1 MHDIDLTAK
10 VNKIIRFALPSLI
23 LVAAI
28 IGYAEFRYWHRS
40 ETIRLDN
47 AKVAGTMVSVR
58 VLTTGKVKE
67 LLFDDGAQVQAGD
80 VIARLEVD
88 ITDEEIQQLENTV
101 QLAKDQY
108 ARLQEGQW
116 VKVAVQRERV
126 TYRQVQTPGGGGG
139 GSGNLAKLEER
150 ANRMAELFEMGA
162 VSAVQRDAARRAYE
176 SALAESS
183 SSSSSQTSSEPVVEY
198 YTEYVDEFRPTPP
211 EVLAGAEQ
219 AIKQAELS
227 LNVARQEA
235 RETEVI
241 APVSGTIYYSTET
254 DTALTAGDSVAK
266 IGDNREL
273 WIEAEVTED
282 VFDKIQLG
290 KLATVTIDGKKLF
303 GTVMEKIKPN
313 VAEVT
318 DEDSDAAE
326 PIELPEIPDAKNQPA
341 PLIGDN
347 PSQPPAEGQAPT
359 ENPTPKQNP
368 PTSTPEQN
376 SASSQANSPP
386 DEKPTVAENPKSE
399 NPTPEVQAENP
410 TPTENPPPEQ
420 NQPTPPKL
428 PEIPVAETQPKPN
441 DKFIIK
447 ISLPVERDFDC
458 KPGTVA
464 VAEIKI

>member
-126 TYRQVQTPGGGGG
+126 TYREVQTPGGGGG
-139 GSGNLAKLEER
+139 NSGNLAKLEER

-183 SSSSSQTSSEPVVEY
+183 SSSSRTSSEPVVEY

-241 APVSGTIYYSTET
+241 APVSGAIYYSTET
-254 DTALTAGDSVAK
+254 DTPLMAGDSVAK

-282 VFDKIQLG
+282 IFDKIQLG

-313 VAEVT
+313 VTEVT
-318 DEDSDAAE
+318 DEDSDAKE
-326 PIELPEIPDAKNQPA
+326 PIELPEIPDATNQPA

-347 PSQPPAEGQAPT
+347 PSQPPESQTPT
-359 ENPTPKQNP
+359 ETQ
-368 PTSTPEQN
+368 PTSSPEEN

-386 DEKPTVAENPKSE
+386 DEKPTVPE
-399 NPTPEVQAENP
+399 NPTTEGQ
-410 TPTENPPPEQ
+410 TPTETQ
-420 NQPTPPKL
+420 TATQPTTEGQPTLPK
-428 PEIPVAETQPKPN
+428 IPVAETQPKPN

>member
-1 MHDIDLTAK
+1 MQDTDLTAK

-28 IGYAEFRYWHRS
+28 IGYAEFRYWHKS
-40 ETIRLDN
+40 EVVRLDD

-88 ITDEEIQQLENTV
+88 ITEEEIQQLENTV

-126 TYRQVQTPGGGGG
+126 TYKQVQSSPGG
-139 GSGNLAKLEER
+139 GSGNLAKLQER

-183 SSSSSQTSSEPVVEY
+183 SPQTSSEPVVEY

-241 APVSGTIYYSTET
+241 APVSGAIYYGVET
-254 DTALTAGDSVAK
+254 DTALTAGDSVAR

-273 WIEAEVTED
+273 WVEAAVDEET
-282 VFDKIQLG
+282 FNKIPLG
-290 KLATVTIDGKKLF
+290 KLATVTVDGKKLF

-313 VAEVT
+313 VAQVT
-318 DEDSDAAE
+318 DEDADAEE
-326 PIELPEIPDAKNQPA
+326 PLELPEIPDATNQPA

-347 PSQPPAEGQAPT
+347 PSQPPAEGQ
-359 ENPTPKQNP
+359 PTPESQPDNNSAASQGQSP
-368 PTSTPEQN
+368 PEEKPTVTETSTPETPSETPSTPAGQPTTETP
-376 SASSQANSPP
+376 STETKTDAPSPP
-386 DEKPTVAENPKSE
+386 K
-399 NPTPEVQAENP
+399 
-410 TPTENPPPEQ
+410 
-420 NQPTPPKL
+420 
-428 PEIPVAETQPKPN
+428 IPVAETQDKPN

-464 VAEIKI
+464 VAEIKL